1 MPKLKVQN
9 IQQRSMLYYVAFLA
23 ILAMIC
29 AGRHPKFSIYQ
40 PERKN
45 KTAKLPGWQRSA
57 WEITNALRTEPLL
70 FSTDRSQLKR
80 FKHLVGITLSYLVMQ
95 KSFIDIISKMAAGK
109 TRNYGRNCM
118 LQNLW
123 CTYWKMKNVYDL
135 IITFQSICLINS
147 FLLYIHLYT
156 FIYFLSYSQPKN
168 MLTSSRLCWLVA
180 RHHQRDSSRFQL
192 SPPSLHHGH
201 GVILKV
207 DHTVDMCFGELHL
220 CVCVYV

>member
-1 MPKLKVQN
+1 MQAEMVLQPYDCGKNSEWNWFRPGLFCYGTPSGQWHQNMHSETHTHIQKLTASWKHKYRPQ
-9 IQQRSMLYYVAFLA
+9 LWDTALFLA
-23 ILAMIC
+23 Y
-29 AGRHPKFSIYQ
+29 P
-40 PERKN
+40 
-45 KTAKLPGWQRSA
+45 
-57 WEITNALRTEPLL
+57 TENQ
-70 FSTDRSQLKR
+70 D
-80 FKHLVGITLSYLVMQ
+80 KHLVRITLSYLVMQ
-95 KSFIDIISKMAAGK
+95 KSFIDKISKMAEGK

-135 IITFQSICLINS
+135 IITFQSICLINP
-147 FLLYIHLYT
+147 FLLYRHLYT
-156 FIYFLSYSQPKN
+156 FIYFLSHSQPKN
-168 MLTSSRLCWLVA
+168 MWTSSRLCWLVA